1 MRSSQTSDVPNVL
14 STTSLF
20 FVFVLETVL
29 RDLKDFLVVVVV
41 FLVVVVGGG
50 EGVVVVVV
58 VVVVV
63 MVVVDRVAGEVF
75 GTRVVDSVAG
85 LCFLVFC
92 CNLFHQ
98 GMVVLVLM
106 ARAGDRVV
114 VVEGVV
120 IWFHQVLLVLEV
132 S

>member
-1 MRSSQTSDVPNVL
+1 MRSSQTSDVPNVF

-20 FVFVLETVL
+20 FVFVFVL

-41 FLVVVVGGG
+41 FLVVVVVGGG
-50 EGVVVVVV
+50 GGVVVVVV

-63 MVVVDRVAGEVF
+63 LVVVDRVVGEVL
-75 GTRVVDSVAG
+75 GTRVVDTVAG

-106 ARAGDRVV
+106 ARAGDKVV

-120 IWFHQVLLVLEV
+120 IWFHQVLVNE
-132 S
+132 

>member
-1 MRSSQTSDVPNVL
+1 MEPAILVMRSSQTSDVPSVL

-50 EGVVVVVV
+50 GGGVVVV

-63 MVVVDRVAGEVF
+63 MVVVVDKVAGEVL
-75 GTRVVDSVAG
+75 GTRVVD
-85 LCFLVFC
+85 
-92 CNLFHQ
+92 
-98 GMVVLVLM
+98 
-106 ARAGDRVV
+106 
-114 VVEGVV
+114 
-120 IWFHQVLLVLEV
+120 
-132 S
+132 

>member
-1 MRSSQTSDVPNVL
+1 LQDIEPAILVIRSSQTSDVPRAFT

-20 FVFVLETVL
+20 FVFVFVL

-41 FLVVVVGGG
+41 FLVVVVGDGG
-50 EGVVVVVV
+50 VGVVVVVV

-63 MVVVDRVAGEVF
+63 TVVVDLEEGEVF
-75 GTRVVDSVAG
+75 GTRVVDFVSG
-85 LCFLVFC
+85 LCFKVFC

-106 ARAGDRVV
+106 AGAGERVV

-120 IWFHQVLLVLEV
+120 I
-132 S
+132 